1 MHKIYLSLLLASFT
15 YAQTVNF
22 DDVMKLTLDNNK
34 DLKTQKLQIEN
45 SKLDIKSVDS
55 FSYGKLA
62 LNQEI
67 SRTNH
72 PGYIFNSK
80 LSSREA
86 SFNDFGALDFTNSMN
101 NPSGTPDASIIP
113 DNLNNPDPRNN
124 FTTKVTYD
132 IPLFTGFKLSNQ
144 KDILKLQQKAQELKY
159 NLNEKELSY
168 EVLKAYN
175 GAVVAKEYISAVRKA
190 KEAIELVVK
199 SATSFYEEGL
209 VTKIDVKQAKVH
221 ELNVNSHLIEAQN
234 RFELALAYLR
244 FLTSNDEI
252 KDVQDLANITI
263 SNDDFSILYENALK
277 NRDEVKMQDIQVNA
291 TKKNID
297 IANSSYYPSI
307 YSHLEYGFNDNKLT
321 LDNEKDYYMGLLGI
335 NLTLFD
341 SSRDIEK
348 QKNKIEHQKANIN
361 ALKLKDGIKLELNN
375 AMLNLKAKDKILK
388 EKIETLNLAF
398 DVFEQSKLM
407 YKNHLISMPNLLEQ
421 EANLRNTQ
429 AQLINA
435 KYEKSLSLA
444 KLKLAIG
451 DELINLKDK
460 N

>member
-55 FSYGKLA
+55 FSSGKLA

-86 SFNDFGALDFTNSMN
+86 SFNDFGAMDFINSNMN
-101 NPSGTPDASIIP
+101 ASIIP

-132 IPLFTGFKLSNQ
+132 IPLFKGFKLSNQ

-175 GAVVAKEYISAVRKA
+175 GAVVAKEYINAVKKA

-199 SATSFYEEGL
+199 SATSFYDEGL

-234 RFELALAYLR
+234 QFELALAYLR

-252 KDVQDLANITI
+252 KDVQDLANIII

-321 LDNEKDYYMGLLGI
+321 LDDEKDYYMGLLGI

-348 QKNKIEHQKANIN
+348 QKSKIEYQKANIN
-361 ALKLKDGIKLELNN
+361 AQKLKDGITLELKNT
-375 AMLNLKAKDKILK
+375 MLNLKTKKKILK
-388 EKIETLNLAF
+388 KKIKE
-398 DVFEQSKLM
+398 
-407 YKNHLISMPNLLEQ
+407 
-421 EANLRNTQ
+421 
-429 AQLINA
+429 
-435 KYEKSLSLA
+435 
-444 KLKLAIG
+444 
-451 DELINLKDK
+451 
-460 N
+460 